1 MAELDPRLRALVDK
15 DAITQVVQDLAR
27 GTDRLDAEQI
37 ASCYHP
43 DGFDDHNSFRG
54 SPQDFARWVLEVLPH
69 FAATHHLIAQPRIR
83 LEGDV
88 AQVDT
93 YCIAHHLSKPD
104 ARGRQS
110 DLVLALR
117 YVDRFEQRAG
127 IWKIARRV
135 CAFDWTVTLD
145 ETAAAKFV
153 FEAHFTVGRRDRSD
167 ITYRGV

>member
-1 MAELDPRLRALVDK
+1 MAELDARLQALLDK
-15 DAITQVVQDLAR
+15 DAITEVIQELAR

-54 SPQDFARWVLEVLPH
+54 GPQAFAKWVLEVLPH
-69 FAATHHLIAQPRIR
+69 FAATHHFVAQPRIR
-83 LEGDV
+83 LDGDV
-88 AQVDT
+88 ARVDT
-93 YCIAHHLSKPD
+93 YCIAHHLSMPD

-117 YVDRFEQRAG
+117 YVDRFERRAG
-127 IWKIARRV
+127 SWKIARRV

-145 ETAAAKFV
+145 EAPDAKFV
-153 FEAHFTVGRRDRSD
+153 FEQHFTLGRRDRGD